1 MDKYNEREGERR
13 ERKEREREARKERH
27 NLSYQLRITMPQ

>member
-1 MDKYNEREGERR
+1 MGMDKYNEREG

-27 NLSYQLRITMPQ
+27 NLSYQLRITMPV

>member
-1 MDKYNEREGERR
+1 MMGMDKYNEREG
-13 ERKEREREARKERH
+13 EREREARKERH